1 MNCRFTDLRCK
12 EVINICDGCRLG
24 YVGDV
29 ECQLPEGQ
37 MTALI
42 VPGPFRFFGLFGRGE
57 EYYIPWDCIRQVG
70 DTSFWSISRSRSAS
84 RRAANGAHAA
94 GVYDAQDD
102 FFIIKENVKKC
113 KSGMRKM
120 KIV

>member
-42 VPGPFRFFGLFGRGE
+42 VPEYVPLFQPVEAAARNIISWTASDKWGT
-57 EYYIPWDCIRQVG
+57 
-70 DTSFWSISRSRSAS
+70 TSFWSISRSRSAS
-84 RRAANGAHAA
+84 RRAANSAHAA
-94 GVYDAQDD
+94 A
-102 FFIIKENVKKC
+102 FMMRRASLFIIK
-113 KSGMRKM
+113 KM
-120 KIV
+120 LRNARAGCGK

>member
-1 MNCRFTDLRCK
+1 MNCRFADFRCK

-42 VPGPFRFFGLFGRGE
+42 VPGPCRFLGLFGRDSD
-57 EYYIPWDCIRQVG
+57 YIIPWCCIRRIGEDIILVEG
-70 DTSFWSISRSRSAS
+70 SISSWR
-84 RRAANGAHAA
+84 
-94 GVYDAQDD
+94 V
-102 FFIIKENVKKC
+102 
-113 KSGMRKM
+113 MRKRRGLF
-120 KIV
+120 